1 LTIRLVQPRSTVD
14 WRLARRL
21 IEEYASSLN
30 LDLSLPSMQNAQR
43 LYLSL
48 GFRPTAAYRYNPVA
62 GTTFLELK
70 LHPGT

>member
-21 IEEYASSLN
+21 IEEYASTLN
-30 LDLSLPSMQNAQR
+30 LDLSFQDISHQ
-43 LYLSL
+43 
-48 GFRPTAAYRYNPVA
+48 YRYNPVA